1 MPNPSRFRRWR
12 RVMLWTAGT
21 LTVLFLGLILFV
33 NRMMEPLLRDRLH
46 TLIIQGSDSLYVYTL
61 GDLKANF
68 YGGDV
73 EIVDLNI
80 RVDSARYEYLRSR
93 NALPPLTMN
102 LTLGHGHVYG
112 VGIIDLLFGKKV
124 IVREIMSKDANL
136 KLSRHV
142 RPDDSEPRTNIP
154 LWKAIEPKIKSIDIK
169 RIRLEQVKMNY
180 KNADT
185 SESLKLEFEGCN
197 ALIRDIRIDSASNT
211 DTSRIGFAKS
221 IQLQIEEVKYRNQ
234 DSSYKLK
241 IDTVDYSST
250 EKLLRLK
257 NFKWQPTLEKE
268 QFYALR
274 TVQEPMYIVK
284 FDQIFLRNFRLD
296 HFIRNNLI
304 DPGSALL
311 DSADVT
317 IYNDRN
323 LLSNVKSKIGAYPHQ
338 KLLGADVRVSL
349 KKLDVTN
356 GRIRFTERAPENG
369 EEGSFELSNLN
380 ISATK
385 LTNIPAEIRKDAV
398 MKAAVKANLFGSSP
412 LAVDFRFYL
421 DSANGRF
428 DASGEVSRVNAEQL
442 NALAKP
448 LANVQINAFNI
459 DWLRFQVRGEDY
471 TSYTDAQMRYH
482 GLSVTFRKI
491 DEETGALKTKKF
503 MTKLVNRYIL
513 WDSNPGPD
521 GVLRTAQNHRL
532 SRLTTQSFFGFLWKS
547 IFAGMQ
553 DILMKQGRY
562 G

>member
-1 MPNPSRFRRWR
+1 MPNPTRFRRWR

-21 LTVLFLGLILFV
+21 ITVLFLVLILFV

-46 TLIIQGSDSLYVYTL
+46 TLIIQGSDSLYTYTL
-61 GDLKANF
+61 GNLDANF

-73 EIVDLNI
+73 VITDLKI
-80 RVDSARYEYLRSR
+80 QVDSNRYEQLRRR

-102 LTLGHGHVYG
+102 LTLGRGHVYG
-112 VGIIDLLFGKKV
+112 VGIIDLLFSKKV

-142 RPDDSEPRTNIP
+142 RPDDSQPRSNIP
-154 LWKAIEPKIKSIDIK
+154 LWKALQPNIKSIDIK
-169 RIRLEQVKMNY
+169 RIRLERVKMNY

-197 ALIRDIRIDSASNT
+197 ALIRDIRIDSTADS

-221 IQLQIEEVKYRNQ
+221 IQLQIEEVKYRTQ

-250 EKLLRLK
+250 EKQVRLK
-257 NFKWQPTLEKE
+257 NFKWQPTLERDA
-268 QFYALR
+268 FYALR
-274 TVQEPMYIVK
+274 KVQEPMYIVK

-304 DPGSALL
+304 DPASALL

-317 IYNDRN
+317 IYNDRT
-323 LLSNVKSKIGAYPHQ
+323 LLTNVRSKIGEYPHQ
-338 KLLGADVRVSL
+338 KLLGADVRIL
-349 KKLDVTN
+349 LPKLDLTN
-356 GRIRFTERAPENG
+356 GRIRFTERAAEGG
-369 EEGSFELSNLN
+369 EEGGFELTELN
-380 ISATK
+380 ISATNV
-385 LTNIPAEIRKDAV
+385 TNLPAEIRKNPQ
-398 MKAAVKANLFGSSP
+398 MKASARAKIFGTSP

-421 DSANGRF
+421 DSVNGRF
-428 DASGEVSRVNAEQL
+428 DADGQVQAVNATQL

-448 LANVQINAFNI
+448 LAKVQINAFNI
-459 DWLRFQVRGEDY
+459 DWLKFQVRGEDY
-471 TSYTDAQMRYH
+471 TSYTSAQMKYH

-513 WDSNPGPD
+513 WDANPGPD
-521 GVLRTAQNHRL
+521 GVQRVAQGHRL